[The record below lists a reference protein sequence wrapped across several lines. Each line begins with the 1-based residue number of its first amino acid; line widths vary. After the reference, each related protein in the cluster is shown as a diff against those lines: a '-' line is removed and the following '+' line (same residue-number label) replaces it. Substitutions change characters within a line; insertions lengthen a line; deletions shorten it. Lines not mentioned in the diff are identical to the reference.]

1 MPWMRFSADWDW
13 KPRPSTTV
21 AFRSGDIKFVTRA
34 CASRALAAGKA
45 ESTERPC
52 HDGRK
57 DAHQGGT
64 ATANSLR

>member
-1 MPWMRFSADWDW
+1 MPWVRFLSDYDW

-45 ESTERPC
+45 EPIERPC
-52 HDGRK
+52 HDGGK
-57 DAHQGGT
+57 DALQVGT
-64 ATANSLR
+64 ATAGSVR